1 MLPSVGV
8 WGLGGRCDG
17 WSNEDWRGAAEE
29 DVAVTG
35 EVTGDISEG
44 RRRAAGPAEQWR
56 VNWAGPV
63 WIWAFQI
70 IRT

>member
-1 MLPSVGV
+1 VGI

-35 EVTGDISEG
+35 EVTGDIG
-44 RRRAAGPAEQWR
+44 RGEEERPGRLSSG
-56 VNWAGPV
+56 G
-63 WIWAFQI
+63 
-70 IRT
+70 